1 MLLACNYSDEL
12 IELLKEDI
20 VNVDYI
26 KLGLFEMYKDVWEK
40 ALSIKPILL
49 HGLGFNERAS
59 MKNINDVNWEYV
71 NSSIYKYKSPHYA
84 IHLASILKDWDY
96 NCKEQS
102 MIEHMINV
110 VKVWSTNIEVPFLIE
125 NMPYSLFDEQEFGM
139 MKFCTSTDVINQVLD
154 KTNAKLLLDIAHAKV
169 TATNCHE
176 SVYDYLNRLPLE
188 KVKEIHIVGTA
199 EKENVELRDWH
210 LEMKEEDYEIL
221 QWVLSKTK
229 PDIVTLEYGG
239 PGEVFSWRSDK
250 EALKRQLIRLM
261 EICNSLT

>member
-12 IELLKEDI
+12 IELLKEDV
-20 VNVDYI
+20 VNVDFI

-40 ALSIKPILL
+40 SLSIKPILL

-59 MKNINDVNWEYV
+59 MKNINDVNWEYA
-71 NSSIYKYKSPHYA
+71 NSSIHKYKSPHYA
-84 IHLASILKDWDY
+84 IHLASSLKDWNY
-96 NCKEQS
+96 SCKEEV
-102 MIEHMINV
+102 MIEYMIDV
-110 VKVWSTNIEVPFLIE
+110 VKVWSNNIDVPFLIE

-139 MKFCTSTDVINQVLD
+139 MKFCTSTNAINQVLE

-176 SVYDYLNRLPLE
+176 TVYDYLNRLPLE
-188 KVKEIHIVGTA
+188 KVKEIHIVGTT

-250 EALKRQLIRLM
+250 EGLK
-261 EICNSLT
+261 EAAY